1 MAKNKTEIVEKA
13 AKKLLTLMGSAAKVE
28 AAEDKENEAVL
39 VNLES
44 AEETGLLIGRH
55 GETILSLQTILGM
68 MIRQETGEWVRILV
82 NIGDW
87 REKEESHLEELAS
100 QAAERAKETGTPQ
113 TLYNLSSSQRRT
125 IHLFLSKDAQIK
137 TESQGEGKERF
148 LVISKV

>member
-55 GETILSLQTILGM
+55 GETILSLQTVLGM